1 MYKKCLYLQWANIL
15 IWANK
20 AVGMAMAVEAMPDP
34 TSMITA
40 QKMTN
45 TSKQDAVQWNEG
57 AT

>member
-1 MYKKCLYLQWANIL
+1 MPVFATKLARKYGLAE
-15 IWANK
+15 
-20 AVGMAMAVEAMPDP
+20 GMAIAVEAMPDP